1 MSKQQTDRFRRKR
14 GFLRSFAAHGNH
26 KLALDGRIPELLSD
40 EAFRIE
46 LRREMLRSDR
56 SGSPVTV
63 VVFGL
68 ISSGGADS
76 DRNTEALELL
86 GGVIAENSRLTDG
99 KGWYR
104 DEKGLRAGL
113 ILVDTTTDKAGH
125 VIAKVMKGFD
135 KRLDKTS
142 LTNGDRAAIT
152 CEIFAHPSNGA
163 NDGDRRGPG
172 SSSTNG
178 RPPSD
183 GFSTN
188 GHAEQPPAVGSA
200 MTEDNGGAAIASDTS
215 DAQLLLARP
224 LPVWKRM
231 FDITGSLAG
240 LVLISPLLIAI
251 AAFIRCVS
259 RGPIIFRQER
269 IGYLGQPF
277 MCWKFR
283 TMRQDCDSQAHQDHL
298 AQLISVGSG
307 AGDETEAP
315 MVKLDDVDPE
325 IIPFGNVLRKT
336 YLDELP
342 QLVNVLRGEMS
353 MVGPRPCIP
362 YEIKNYQAWNKGR
375 FGAVPGM
382 TGLWQVSGKNK
393 TTFKRMVRLDI
404 EYARER
410 SFWLDMKILLKT
422 GPMIL
427 GEVHEA
433 INRRKME
440 A

>member
-14 GFLRSFAAHGNH
+14 GFLRGFTARGHH
-26 KLALDGRIPELLSD
+26 EFALDGRIPELLPD

-68 ISSGGADS
+68 MASGGADS
-76 DRNTEALELL
+76 DRDAETLELL
-86 GGVIAENSRLTDG
+86 GSVIAKNSRLTDG

-104 DEKGLRAGL
+104 DAKGLRAGL

-135 KRLDKTS
+135 KSLDRAS
-142 LTNGDRAAIT
+142 LTNGNRAAIT
-152 CEIFAHPSNGA
+152 CEIFAHPSNGVR
-163 NDGDRRGPG
+163 DGDRRGPG
-172 SSSTNG
+172 SSSSNG
-178 RPPSD
+178 RSESKGPAGNGRSD
-183 GFSTN
+183 PA
-188 GHAEQPPAVGSA
+188 AEFDRAADAKADVKAVV
-200 MTEDNGGAAIASDTS
+200 SDTS

-231 FDITGSLAG
+231 FDITGSLLG
-240 LVLISPLLIAI
+240 LILISPVLLAI
-251 AAFIRCVS
+251 AAFIKCVS
-259 RGPIIFRQER
+259 CGPIFFRQER
-269 IGYLGQPF
+269 VGYLGQTF

-283 TMRQDCDSQAHQDHL
+283 TMHQDCDTQAHQDHL
-298 AQLISVGSG
+298 KQLISAEPD
-307 AGDETEAP
+307 AGDETERP

-325 IIPFGNVLRKT
+325 IIPFGNILRKT

-342 QLVNVLRGEMS
+342 QLVNVMRGEMS
-353 MVGPRPCIP
+353 LVGPRPSIP

-410 SFWLDMKILLKT
+410 SFWLDMKILFKT

-427 GEVHEA
+427 GEVCEA
-433 INRRKME
+433 IIRRKME